1 MTLVNRSVAQCLACS
16 FLHLYWKPRYDG
28 SDDLSLNLHIL
39 RSFYFWA
46 WVHYYHS
53 QVILSRY
60 NLFYTKSIQYLT
72 RGWLFLSFSV
82 FCRLKC
88 FKFCLSQRIIKAL
101 DIKNKSTLVQIT
113 KYQALTSQIQINIC
127 TGQISKFSE
136 SWGTMAWGKINIPPA
151 TKLKLVPWVI
161 F

>member
-1 MTLVNRSVAQCLACS
+1 MSLNVWPVRFFTFTESPGMMVA
-16 FLHLYWKPRYDG
+16 
-28 SDDLSLNLHIL
+28 DDLSLNLHIL

-72 RGWLFLSFSV
+72 WGWLFLSFSV
-82 FCRLKC
+82 FCKLKC

-101 DIKNKSTLVQIT
+101 DIKNKSALVEIT
-113 KYQALTSQIQINIC
+113 KYQANTAKFQNFQKVKVQWLEAKLTYRQRQN
-127 TGQISKFSE
+127 
-136 SWGTMAWGKINIPPA
+136 
-151 TKLKLVPWVI
+151 
-161 F
+161 